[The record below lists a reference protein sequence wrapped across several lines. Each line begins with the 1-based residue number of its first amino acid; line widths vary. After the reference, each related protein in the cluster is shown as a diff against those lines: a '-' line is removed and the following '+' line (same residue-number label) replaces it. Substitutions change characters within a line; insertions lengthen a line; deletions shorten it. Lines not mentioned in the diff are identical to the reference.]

1 MNSEELK
8 KNFSLLMPS
17 EINGFKRPKEP
28 IANDNDFF
36 LEVPQLIQK
45 DPVLYSTMNLI
56 LGVLV
61 SNDKLLKQWHDTL
74 QNVVNAQDWRVV
86 TDSLKG
92 YMTPELKKKLDGIAA
107 GANNYIHPS
116 THPASMITQDTTHR
130 FVTDTEKTTWNGKAS
145 TAVVSTTANGLM
157 PKRDG
162 SATSIFT
169 GDGVWK
175 SLAWNLITGKPSTF
189 APSAHNHDSSYLK
202 RNQTTQN
209 DMNVCT
215 VEGIYRFSGNLSNA
229 WTGTSWGTLLVFNNN
244 YNGGSGTG
252 GTYLVQMALPTDGRI
267 WIRQRV
273 NTEAWSGWVKVAITS
288 DTVAGATKAT
298 QDKNGKDITGYLYKT
313 EDLTLNPDA
322 EILIVGNI
330 SEILNSFCTKFKQI
344 QGTGTYAENSPT
356 SIKSLNDNKAPK
368 TSPAFSGTPTAPT
381 PGVDTNNTQL
391 ATCGFVRN
399 AIAKYAPMLDT
410 MKKIYPVGSI
420 YMSTVS
426 TNPATLFGFGRWE
439 AMPAGRVLLAQGT
452 ASWGTYNAGSTGGE
466 ATHQLTVGELP
477 AHNHSASTNTTGS
490 HAHTYTWRNYQG
502 WAGSKSATK
511 VWEDTATNNTGSAGD
526 HSHTVTINNTGSNQ
540 AHNNLQP
547 YISVYIWKRTV

>member
-8 KNFSLLMPS
+8 TEFGLEFPT
-17 EINGFKRPKEP
+17 EIDGYKRPAEP
-28 IANDNDFF
+28 LESGHDWF
-36 LEVPQLIQK
+36 LEIPQLIAK
-45 DPVLYSTMNLI
+45 DKVLYTGMNLI
-56 LGVLV
+56 LSALL
-61 SNDKLLKQWHDTL
+61 SNEKLLKQWHDTL

-92 YMTPELKKKLDGIAA
+92 YMTPELKKKLDGIAT
-107 GANNYIHPS
+107 GANNYV
-116 THPASMITQDTTHR
+116 HPANHPATMITQDATHR

-175 SLAWNLITGKPSTF
+175 SLAWDLITGKPSTF

-209 DMNVCT
+209 DMNACT
-215 VEGIYRFSGNLSNA
+215 VEGIYRFNGTLSNA

-313 EDLTLNPDA
+313 EDLTLNSNA
-322 EILIVGNI
+322 EILTVGNI

-368 TSPAFSGTPTAPT
+368 ASPAFSGTPTSPT
-381 PGVDTNNTQL
+381 P
-391 ATCGFVRN
+391 ATSDNSTKIATTEFVRN
-399 AIAKYAPMLDT
+399 LINQFKNDGTLGGIVGGSLT
-410 MKKIYPVGSI
+410 QNGWVKFSNGLILQWVVGSNRD
-420 YMSTVS
+420 S
-426 TNPATLFGFGRWE
+426 
-439 AMPAGRVLLAQGT
+439 
-452 ASWGTYNAGSTGGE
+452 GGE
-466 ATHQLTVGELP
+466 VYYSKTWPVAF
-477 AHNHSASTNTTGS
+477 NTIFVAVDANIFNSGRGTDADVRGL
-490 HAHTYTWRNYQG
+490 RN
-502 WAGSKSATK
+502 
-511 VWEDTATNNTGSAGD
+511 VNNTSFQYCSQYGTRNILG
-526 HSHTVTINNTGSNQ
+526 IG
-540 AHNNLQP
+540 
-547 YISVYIWKRTV
+547 I

>member
-1 MNSEELK
+1 
-8 KNFSLLMPS
+8 
-17 EINGFKRPKEP
+17 
-28 IANDNDFF
+28 
-36 LEVPQLIQK
+36 
-45 DPVLYSTMNLI
+45 
-56 LGVLV
+56 
-61 SNDKLLKQWHDTL
+61 
-74 QNVVNAQDWRVV
+74 
-86 TDSLKG
+86 
-92 YMTPELKKKLDGIAA
+92 
-107 GANNYIHPS
+107 
-116 THPASMITQDTTHR
+116 
-130 FVTDTEKTTWNGKAS
+130 
-145 TAVVSTTANGLM
+145 M

-298 QDKNGKDITGYLYKT
+298 QDSQGQAINTTYIKSITASNATLTLTKGNGTTSTVTINNVGNSTRATQDKNGKDITGYIYKT
-313 EDLTLNPDA
+313 EDLTLNSNA
-322 EILIVGNI
+322 EILTVGNI

-368 TSPAFSGTPTAPT
+368 SSPAFSGTPTSPT
-381 PGVDTNNTQL
+381 P
-391 ATCGFVRN
+391 ATSDNSTKIATTEFVRN
-399 AIAKYAPMLDT
+399 LINQFKNDGTLGGIVGGSLTQNGWVKFSNGLILQWGNNNGQGSYSR
-410 MKKIYPVGSI
+410 KVYSFPVAYSSAVYMMSANPKGNVGTGATKNAHSANVESLTQFSI
-420 YMSTVS
+420 S
-426 TNPATLFGFGRWE
+426 
-439 AMPAGRVLLAQGT
+439 
-452 ASWGTYNAGSTGGE
+452 
-466 ATHQLTVGELP
+466 VGE
-477 AHNHSASTNTTGS
+477 HSSMFWFSIG
-490 HAHTYTWRNYQG
+490 
-502 WAGSKSATK
+502 K
-511 VWEDTATNNTGSAGD
+511 
-526 HSHTVTINNTGSNQ
+526 
-540 AHNNLQP
+540 
-547 YISVYIWKRTV
+547 